1 MDMFMEGEDGEAK
14 DKVDWRHRWWQ

>member
-1 MDMFMEGEDGEAK
+1 MEGEDGEAK